1 MAEKKSGVFYY
12 GSSML
17 RTFTPG
23 ETLIL
28 EEREFSALVPGD
40 VIAVFSSSKAEPGVI
55 HRVIRTDGTAAV
67 TMGDNNPLPDDK
79 TVTVQSS
86 FMICTGAVSLSGKYR
101 RISGGRAG
109 MFKFRV
115 NRLRRFIRLLAAPAA
130 RKAFK
135 LMFWRIQLREAG
147 RFSDG
152 SICYNFGKYFVARR
166 TASGLV
172 HYRRESCKLLFKLP
186 DKMETVR

>member
-1 MAEKKSGVFYY
+1 MAEKKSGAFYY

-28 EEREFSALVPGD
+28 EEKEFSALVPGD
-40 VIAVFSSSKAEPGVI
+40 VIAVFSSKAEPGVI
-55 HRVIRTDGTAAV
+55 HRVIRTDGTSAV
-67 TMGDNNPLPDDK
+67 TMGDNNPLPDEK
-79 TVTVQSS
+79 TVTAQSS

-109 MFKFRV
+109 MLKFRV
-115 NRLRRFIRLLAAPAA
+115 NRFRRFIRLLAAPAA

-152 SICYNFGKYFVARR
+152 SSCYNFGKYFAARR

-172 HYRRESCKLLFKLP
+172 HYRNELCKLLFKLP
-186 DKMETVR
+186 EKKETAR